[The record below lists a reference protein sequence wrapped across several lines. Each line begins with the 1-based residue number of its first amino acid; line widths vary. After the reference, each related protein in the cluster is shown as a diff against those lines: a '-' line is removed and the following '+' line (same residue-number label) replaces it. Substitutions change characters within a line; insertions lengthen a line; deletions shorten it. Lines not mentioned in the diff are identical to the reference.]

1 MAGITFT
8 FSSAHALTIGL
19 VLILLGT
26 ASLVAGIAFSSTIP
40 ALIGLGLVFWGI
52 ILTYIQTNEY
62 VERKIFDST
71 ATTLLIT
78 LNETLETL
86 EFKGKAIYLPPK
98 YLSDPETTKIYIPR
112 QDTEALPTPDTI
124 QKLAMQ
130 PSHRNSE
137 GVLITPP
144 AAKLVKLFETAIGT
158 SFLNTSLLDLQKRL
172 PKALIEDLEVVTD
185 FEIKLFVSKEN
196 EQPAKQVYPISGAG
210 ARARSERIRVK
221 FITTTF
227 KNTFKQTAQL
237 SAIHANIGC
246 PLTSALA
253 SALAKTTGKP
263 VIIESEQISEDGVR
277 TQVDYLILNEETL

>member
-1 MAGITFT
+1 MAGITLT
-8 FSSAHALTIGL
+8 FSSAHALTVGL
-19 VLILLGT
+19 ILILLGI
-26 ASLVAGIAFSSTIP
+26 ASLVVGIAFSFTIP

-52 ILTYIQTNEY
+52 ILTYIQSNEY

-71 ATTLLIT
+71 TTTLLTT

-86 EFKGKAIYLPPK
+86 EYKGKAIYLPPK

-112 QDTEALPTPDTI
+112 QDIEALPTPDTI
-124 QKLAMQ
+124 QKLVMQ
-130 PSHRNSE
+130 PSHRNAE

-158 SFLNTSLLDLQKRL
+158 SFLNTSLLDLQQRL
-172 PKALIEDLEVVTD
+172 PKALIENLEVVTD
-185 FEIKLFVSKEN
+185 FEIKLSVSKEN
-196 EQPAKQVYPISGAG
+196 EQPTKQNYTK
-210 ARARSERIRVK
+210 SERVRVK
-221 FITTTF
+221 FITTTY

-277 TQVDYLILNEETL
+277 TQVDYLILNEET

>member
-1 MAGITFT
+1 MIEETNMAGITFT

-19 VLILLGT
+19 ILIFLGT
-26 ASLVAGIAFSSTIP
+26 ASLVAGIAFSSTVP

-71 ATTLLIT
+71 TTTLLTT

-112 QDTEALPTPDTI
+112 QDIEALFPAPDAI

-130 PSHRNSE
+130 PSHRNAE
-137 GVLITPP
+137 GILITPP

-158 SFLNTSLLDLQKRL
+158 SFLNTSLLDLQQRL
-172 PKALIEDLEVVTD
+172 PKALIDDLEVVTD
-185 FEIKLFVSKEN
+185 FEIKLSVSKEN
-196 EQPAKQVYPISGAG
+196 EQPIKQVNTS
-210 ARARSERIRVK
+210 SERIRVK
-221 FITTTF
+221 FVTTTY
-227 KNTFKQTAQL
+227 KNTFKHTAQL

-277 TQVDYLILNEETL
+277 TQVDYLILNEEIL